1 MKKNRLMNY
10 LSEDLKGLEKLETYN
25 EETLEVTKET

>member
-10 LSEDLKGLEKLETYN
+10 LSEDSKGLEKLEIYN
-25 EETLEVTKET
+25 KETLEVTKET